1 MDNQPRPASKI
12 HRRMGSVSR
21 LWGEAPLSGEAPH
34 AKTRV
39 PQQRALIHLLGIEL
53 LLGRRHSGPAPAR
66 RRSRCAAAA
75 SPTDRPQPGGHR
87 GLRTSPAQQKV
98 DEPAGKLLLP
108 EGDSIDVLRVQL
120 VVANLISASVSRR
133 PINFD
138 CIGMVS

>member
-1 MDNQPRPASKI
+1 
-12 HRRMGSVSR
+12 
-21 LWGEAPLSGEAPH
+21 
-34 AKTRV
+34 
-39 PQQRALIHLLGIEL
+39 
-53 LLGRRHSGPAPAR
+53 
-66 RRSRCAAAA
+66 
-75 SPTDRPQPGGHR
+75 
-87 GLRTSPAQQKV
+87 LRTSPAQQKV